1 MKKFILVLLLLVNVC
16 YIVIYFTNFEVFAPN
31 FVWIVFF
38 MISLCLSMLHLYRSR
53 KQSGYNPYLAI
64 AVLVTGISSLGAYGF
79 RYFLSDFMG

>member
-16 YIVIYFTNFEVFAPN
+16 YMAIYFTNFEVFAPN
-31 FVWIVFF
+31 SVWIVFF
-38 MISLCLSMLHLYRSR
+38 IISLCLSILYLYRSR

-79 RYFLSDFMG
+79 RYFLSHLMG